1 MNIKKY
7 LTNQQISILQQE
19 KEYYQKLGI
28 EKSLIDMA
36 FEHNFLQK
44 KIQIYHTI

>member
-1 MNIKKY
+1 MINLFKKDKKDDY
-7 LTNQQISILQQE
+7 KE